1 MPFTVAVHLYRHV
14 VAAMTAAILILAII
28 TLYLVYTISNLYANQ
43 RELCKLVDKLEKQS
57 LVVDELYRQRLR
69 MYTFREGDVK
79 P

>member
-43 RELCKLVDKLEKQS
+43 RELCKFVDKLEKQS